1 MEHDMVIID
10 MPLDGRNTPLNNNYV
25 LPSTTAPSP
34 LGVISFPPTSP
45 QSSVL
50 SFYSGEGFIPYGV
63 DSINVSTLYLDA
75 LSPNLSL
82 PSVPSADD
90 ISIDNGLG
98 ISEKNSSEK
107 SSSPTSEIQM
117 HTNKINQLDDNII
130 IEETQQI
137 NDTDI
142 TVIEMTN
149 VSELNCKDMNNTEN
163 LTINIDAETSS
174 IGTSSVGTSDNN
186 KNNGYNIKPRDI
198 KIFAV
203 GCLVLTIIIII
214 ICAAATS

>member
-25 LPSTTAPSP
+25 LPSSKAPSP

-50 SFYSGEGFIPYGV
+50 SFYSGEGFIPYGLE
-63 DSINVSTLYLDA
+63 SINMSTLYLDA
-75 LSPNLSL
+75 MSPNLSL

-90 ISIDNGLG
+90 ISIDYGLG
-98 ISEKNSSEK
+98 ISDKSHSEK
-107 SSSPTSEIQM
+107 SSTPSSEIQM
-117 HTNKINQLDDNII
+117 HTNTIKHSDDNII

-137 NDTDI
+137 SDPDI

-149 VSELNCKDMNNTEN
+149 VSALDSEDNATTEN
-163 LTINIDAETSS
+163 LTIDIDAETL
-174 IGTSSVGTSDNN
+174 TTETSDDN
-186 KNNGYNIKPRDI
+186 KNKGYVIKPRDI
-198 KIFAV
+198 KIFAI